1 MQTDKHTPNQ
11 THTHTCSLGLFLLHV
26 ARMLANLGSP
36 LGVLLYQ
43 VDHKLLLK
51 LPQHTTCPTSQH
63 SNNAT
68 CSRQFPFIS
77 IAREFPHRICAKL
90 VKVESWKIEFKLSR
104 SSQFHLRFN
113 YKMKSWQSWEG
124 IKVLTTLLL
133 IHLLSFCRAMQ
144 VNREL
149 RTVSNLILLPTF
161 GSLRKN
167 LKYGKWIWR

>member
-1 MQTDKHTPNQ
+1 MLTWLVLATCCTHVSQLGESTWGASVSSWPQVVAEVATTHNLPHKPALKQCNMQQAISVYFH
-11 THTHTCSLGLFLLHV
+11 SAGI
-26 ARMLANLGSP
+26 
-36 LGVLLYQ
+36 
-43 VDHKLLLK
+43 
-51 LPQHTTCPTSQH
+51 PTSH
-63 SNNAT
+63 FS
-68 CSRQFPFIS
+68 
-77 IAREFPHRICAKL
+77 AKL